1 MEEVPLIKA
10 LHAKYSND
18 AAIVGVSIDVSVPR
32 VDRVVKEK
40 GMTWVILA
48 DGEGFDGPIP
58 KAYHI
63 QGTPELFVL
72 DRAGNIFS
80 RPGSAKQIEMSL
92 KDALAQR

>member
-18 AAIVGVSIDVSVPR
+18 AAIVGVSVDISVPR
-32 VDRVVKEK
+32 VDRVVREK
-40 GMTWVILA
+40 GMTWLILA
-48 DGEGFDGPIP
+48 DGKGFDGPIP

-72 DRAGNIFS
+72 DRAGNIFA
-80 RPGSAKQIEMSL
+80 RPESAKQIEACL